1 MRLAEPFR
9 ISRGTQTLAQNILV
23 TIRDGDIFG
32 VGECAPKSYYGETV
46 GSAMAAIATL
56 TPHITTAPL
65 YIDDIDQQMEQIL
78 RFNPSV
84 KAAINSALLDL
95 LGKRLGAPLYTLW
108 GLNPLRAPQ
117 TSITVPLNTPA
128 EMARRSAQL
137 QNWPILKIKVG
148 AENDLE
154 IIQAVRAA
162 APNALLRVDA
172 NAAWT
177 VSQAVTMCEKFAKY
191 NIELVEQPIPPGNNA
206 GLRYIREHSPIP
218 IFADESCVTIQ
229 DIPALAEAVD
239 GINIKLMKC
248 GGLSH
253 AVKMIHTAHALHMQ
267 VMLGCMIES
276 SLAIT
281 AMAHAA
287 PLADKIDLDGAL
299 LLAEDPFKGCVIQQ
313 GTLNLPDK
321 PGLGVVQY
329 T

>member
-9 ISRGTQTLAQNILV
+9 ISRGTQTQAQNILV
-23 TIRDGDIFG
+23 TIRDGEYTGI
-32 VGECAPKSYYGETV
+32 GECAPKSYYGETV
-46 GSAMAAIATL
+46 GSAMAAIETL
-56 TPHITTAPL
+56 IPHISTAPL
-65 YIDDIDQQMEQIL
+65 YIEDIDRQMEQIL

-84 KAAINSALLDL
+84 KAAINTALFDL

-117 TSITVPLNTPA
+117 TSITIPLNTPA
-128 EMARRSAQL
+128 EMARRAAQL
-137 QNWPILKIKVG
+137 QHWPILKIKLG
-148 AENDLE
+148 AEDDLE
-154 IIQAVRAA
+154 IVKAVRSA
-162 APNALLRVDA
+162 APNAQLRVDA
-172 NAAWT
+172 NAAWN
-177 VSQAVTMCEKFAKY
+177 VHQATAMCKKLAEY
-191 NIELVEQPIPPGNNA
+191 HIELIEQPIPPGNNA
-206 GLRYIREHSPIP
+206 GLRFIREHSAIP
-218 IFADESCVTIQ
+218 IFADESCVTVQ
-229 DIPALAEAVD
+229 DIPALAESVD

-253 AVKMIHTAHALHMQ
+253 ALKMIHTARALHMQ

-313 GTLNLPDK
+313 GTIHMSDT
-321 PGLGVVQY
+321 PGLGVV
-329 T
+329 